1 MKTNLD
7 ARDVLTESPRKI
19 VGAPTNSKS
28 SILTEP
34 WRLPDCIYEQI
45 LERIVSGKFAVGD
58 RLTSEDQFTSDDGV
72 SRAVMRERDARR
84 LADGVV
90 ATGQG
95 AGSF

>member
-34 WRLPDCIYEQI
+34 SRLPDRIYEQI

-58 RLTSEDQFTSDDGV
+58 RLPSENQFASDHGV
-72 SRAVMRERDARR
+72 SRAVIQIGRASCRERVSSQA
-84 LADGVV
+84 
-90 ATGQG
+90 G
-95 AGSF
+95 AGVGGM